1 MTGKGPETIAYRSE
15 ASRSKQL
22 YEQGLRVLP
31 GGNSRHSVTM
41 NPYPIYVS
49 SANGFK
55 VKDVEGEERL
65 DFINNM
71 TSLIHGHA
79 HPAIVEAVSKQLEK
93 GTAFAMPTEPEL
105 ELANLLVDRIDSIDK
120 IRFCN
125 SGSEAVMLSIKA
137 ARARTGKYKIAKIEG
152 AYHGSYDYAQVS
164 ESANPG
170 EWGDPVMPT
179 SVSELSVSP
188 RVTEEVIAMPW
199 NNIDACASI
208 IEQHKDELAAVII
221 DPLPAALGWIPPKP
235 GFLES
240 IRRITQDYGI
250 LLISDEVISFRLS
263 YKGALEQHGIKP
275 DITALAKII
284 GGGFPVGAVAGTDDV
299 MEVFD
304 HRSGHQVHHGGT
316 FNANPVTMTAG
327 LAAMKMMTPEAF
339 DRIGGL
345 GDYVRGK
352 LNDLVVRKEV
362 PAQITGSGSLFW
374 FHLTDKAMNDFRDFS
389 ASGPGQE
396 TFNKFTHEMLGHG
409 IIYAGRGMSCIST
422 VMGHEEM
429 DAYVD
434 AVDAS
439 LDAIGY

>member
-79 HPAIVEAVSKQLEK
+79 HPAIVEAVSKQLER

-164 ESANPG
+164 EAANPG

-188 RVTEEVIAMPW
+188 
-199 NNIDACASI
+199 
-208 IEQHKDELAAVII
+208 
-221 DPLPAALGWIPPKP
+221 
-235 GFLES
+235 
-240 IRRITQDYGI
+240 
-250 LLISDEVISFRLS
+250 
-263 YKGALEQHGIKP
+263 
-275 DITALAKII
+275 
-284 GGGFPVGAVAGTDDV
+284 
-299 MEVFD
+299 
-304 HRSGHQVHHGGT
+304 SGHG
-316 FNANPVTMTAG
+316 
-327 LAAMKMMTPEAF
+327 MK
-339 DRIGGL
+339 
-345 GDYVRGK
+345 
-352 LNDLVVRKEV
+352 
-362 PAQITGSGSLFW
+362 
-374 FHLTDKAMNDFRDFS
+374 
-389 ASGPGQE
+389 
-396 TFNKFTHEMLGHG
+396 
-409 IIYAGRGMSCIST
+409 
-422 VMGHEEM
+422 
-429 DAYVD
+429 
-434 AVDAS
+434 
-439 LDAIGY
+439 

>member
-1 MTGKGPETIAYRSE
+1 MAGSATETIAYRSE
-15 ASRSKQL
+15 NSRSRQL

-31 GGNSRHSVTM
+31 GANSRHSVTM

-49 SANGFK
+49 RASGFK
-55 VKDVEGEERL
+55 LVDVEGEERL

-79 HPAIVEAVSKQLEK
+79 HPAIVEAVSKQLER

-105 ELANLLVDRIDSIDK
+105 ELANLLVDRIDTIDK

-164 ESANPG
+164 ESANPTD
-170 EWGDPVMPT
+170 WGDPAFPT
-179 SVSELSVSP
+179 SVSEPSVSP
-188 RVTEEVIAMPW
+188 RVTDEVIAMPW
-199 NNIDACASI
+199 NNLEACSSI
-208 IEQHKDELAAVII
+208 IDQHKDELAAVII
-221 DPLPAALGWIPPKP
+221 DPLPAALGWIAPAP
-235 GFLES
+235 GFLEGLRKLTS
-240 IRRITQDYGI
+240 DLGI

-263 YKGALEQHGIKP
+263 YKGGLDHLGIKP
-275 DITALAKII
+275 DITSMAKII

-304 HRSGHQVHHGGT
+304 HRSGHKVHHGGT
-316 FNANPVTMTAG
+316 FNANPVTMIAG
-327 LAAMKMMTPEAF
+327 LTAMQMMTPQEF
-339 DRIGGL
+339 DRINGL

-352 LNDLVVRKEV
+352 LNDLIVRKEV
-362 PAQITGSGSLFW
+362 PAQVTGQGSLFW
-374 FHLTDKAMNDFRDFS
+374 FHLNNRPMNDFRDFS
-389 ASGPGQE
+389 AAGPSQDV
-396 TFNKFTHEMLGHG
+396 FNKFTHEMLGHG
-409 IIYAGRGMSCIST
+409 IVYAGRGLSCIST

-439 LDAIGY
+439 LDAVGY